1 MTTLRISAPRV
12 RTYIGAMSAPVSDT
26 KQSEA
31 PAVPAKAP
39 WAVGRRIGDIWQ
51 GLGTNGAA
59 SGTSGERLWAFL
71 YGWAALALIVGAVNV
86 INVVTILHEQPQDG
100 VAGPIVWEG
109 SSWVTFVLFDGIA
122 WLALVLVPP
131 LSRPRWRVPLAHGA
145 GLVLFSFCHV
155 AGFLAIRKTVYW
167 ANGETYSFGA
177 FGPHFLYELTKDALG
192 YALAVTA
199 FALARFVVEKSAA
212 PVTPSGVAY
221 YAIRE
226 GNRILRVP
234 VADILAVSSAGNY
247 VEFSLRDGRK
257 PLMRS
262 PLSALETELA
272 PHGFVRT
279 HRSWLVNAMQMTGL
293 TPEGSGDYTVELG
306 ALSVPLSR
314 RFPEAL
320 AKLRAG

>member
-1 MTTLRISAPRV
+1 
-12 RTYIGAMSAPVSDT
+12 MSGPSSDT
-26 KQSEA
+26 DQSEA
-31 PAVPAKAP
+31 RPAPAKAL
-39 WAVGRRIGDIWQ
+39 WGVGRGIGDIWQ

-59 SGTSGERLWAFL
+59 SGTSGARLRAFL
-71 YGWAALALIVGAVNV
+71 YGWAAMALIVGSVNV

-109 SSWVTFVLFDGIA
+109 SSWLTFVLFDWIA
-122 WLALVLVPP
+122 WLALTLVPP
-131 LSRPRWRVPLAHGA
+131 LGRPRWRVPLVHGA
-145 GLVLFSFCHV
+145 AAVAFSFCHV
-155 AGFLAIRKTVYW
+155 AGFLMVRKAVYW

-177 FGPHFLYELTKDALG
+177 FGPHFLYELTKDVLG
-192 YALAVTA
+192 YALTVAA
-199 FALARFVVEKSAA
+199 FVLARFVVEKSGA
-212 PVTPSGVAY
+212 PTVAVPDNATY
-221 YAIRE
+221 TIRD

-234 VADILAVSSAGNY
+234 MADILAVSSAGNY
-247 VEFSLRDGRK
+247 VEFALRDGRK

-262 PLSALETELA
+262 PLSALEAELA

-279 HRSWLVNAMQMTGL
+279 HRSWLVNAMQMTAL

-306 ALSVPLSR
+306 TLSVPLSR

>member
-1 MTTLRISAPRV
+1 
-12 RTYIGAMSAPVSDT
+12 MSAPVSDPS
-26 KQSEA
+26 QSGARGA
-31 PAVPAKAP
+31 PVKGP
-39 WAVGRRIGDIWQ
+39 WALGRRIGDIWQ

-59 SGTSGERLWAFL
+59 PGTSGERRKAFL

-109 SSWVTFVLFDGIA
+109 SSWLTFVLFDWIA

-131 LSRPRWRVPLAHGA
+131 LSRPRWRVPLVHGA
-145 GLVLFSFCHV
+145 ALVLFSFCHV
-155 AGFLAIRKTVYW
+155 AGFLALRKAVYW

-177 FGPHFLYELTKDALG
+177 FGSHFLYELTKDTLG
-192 YALAVTA
+192 YMLAVTA
-199 FALARFVVEKSAA
+199 FALARFVVEKSGAPAAA
-212 PVTPSGVAY
+212 PGAAY
-221 YAIRE
+221 YSIRD

-279 HRSWLVNAMQMTGL
+279 HRSWLVNAMQMTEL
-293 TPEGSGDYTVELG
+293 KPEGSGDYTVELG